1 MPGRLHAA
9 VGVTAALAACA
20 AAAGP
25 GAASDAAA
33 PKITPAGV
41 GKVRLGVTA
50 EALRKRGLVG
60 RLRPGCEL
68 AGPGTRSAKLRAPLK
83 GEVDFTRRTPRRAR
97 NIAVRGGATARG
109 VGVGASRAD
118 VRAAFPKARFD
129 RSTEEIFG
137 VTLVRIPKGGG
148 GRMQM
153 TISLQTGKVTV
164 IGIPYIA
171 FCE

>member
-1 MPGRLHAA
+1 MPRRSHAA
-9 VGVTAALAACA
+9 AVLAACA
-20 AAAGP
+20 ATVTGSAAAAGT
-25 GAASDAAA
+25 AA
-33 PKITPAGV
+33 PKITPGGV
-41 GKVRLGVTA
+41 GEVRLGMTA

-60 RLRPGCEL
+60 RLGPGCEL
-68 AGPGTRSAKLRAPLK
+68 AGPGTRSARLRAPLR

-109 VGVGASRAD
+109 VGVGASGAD
-118 VRAAFPKARFD
+118 VRAAFPRARFD
-129 RSTEEIFG
+129 RSTEELFG
-137 VTLVRIPKGGG
+137 VTLVRIPEGGG

-153 TISLQTGKVTV
+153 TISLRTGKVTV